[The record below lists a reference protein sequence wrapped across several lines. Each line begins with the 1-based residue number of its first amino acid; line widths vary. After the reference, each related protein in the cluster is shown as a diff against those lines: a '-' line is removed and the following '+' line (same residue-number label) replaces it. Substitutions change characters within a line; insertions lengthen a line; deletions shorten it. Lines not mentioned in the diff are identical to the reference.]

1 MIRFRW
7 KNKWIP
13 FEKVEWSGTDTQ
25 CSRKITVT
33 LLHNPYDST
42 VEDLKIKLGDLVYL
56 YDGTTQ
62 LFVGTVTTREKTVEI
77 GTATYTAMDFMHH
90 LLRSKATKK
99 FKKLSPEKIT
109 AKICK
114 DLQIKTSGLASTKV
128 SIPKLIFEDKTYY
141 DMIIE
146 AYRKAKSKTGESIC
160 Q

>member
-62 LFVGTVTTREKTVEI
+62 LFVGTVTTEGKNGGDWDSNLYSE
-77 GTATYTAMDFMHH
+77 GFHAH
-90 LLRSKATKK
+90 LLRIQSHKK
-99 FKKLSPEKIT
+99 
-109 AKICK
+109 
-114 DLQIKTSGLASTKV
+114 V
-128 SIPKLIFEDKTYY
+128 
-141 DMIIE
+141 
-146 AYRKAKSKTGESIC
+146 
-160 Q
+160 

>member
-62 LFVGTVTTREKTVEI
+62 LFVGKNGGDWDSNLYSDGFHASPVTI
-77 GTATYTAMDFMHH
+77 QSH
-90 LLRSKATKK
+90 KK
-99 FKKLSPEKIT
+99 
-109 AKICK
+109 
-114 DLQIKTSGLASTKV
+114 V
-128 SIPKLIFEDKTYY
+128 
-141 DMIIE
+141 
-146 AYRKAKSKTGESIC
+146 
-160 Q
+160 

>member
-77 GTATYTAMDFMHH
+77 GTATYTS
-90 LLRSKATKK
+90 LKNCLRKRLRQRSVR
-99 FKKLSPEKIT
+99 
-109 AKICK
+109 ICK
-114 DLQIKTSGLASTKV
+114 
-128 SIPKLIFEDKTYY
+128 
-141 DMIIE
+141 
-146 AYRKAKSKTGESIC
+146 
-160 Q
+160 